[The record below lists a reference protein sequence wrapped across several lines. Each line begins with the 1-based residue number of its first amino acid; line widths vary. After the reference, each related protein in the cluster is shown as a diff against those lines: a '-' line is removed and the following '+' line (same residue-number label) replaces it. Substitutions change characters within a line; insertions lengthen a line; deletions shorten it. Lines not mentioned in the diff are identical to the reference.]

1 MINMIKLFY
10 ENIITDLR
18 KQGVVLSKDAFNTL
32 NTFIDIQ
39 NSTVSPLTIS
49 NWRDT
54 KGKTI
59 LVSDSGNVVAVY
71 DNDKF
76 IYNPNKLKVSNLT
89 DYDLFEITV
98 GMLNV
103 QKRREQR
110 RDYKSGLVSPKDSEI
125 PNLPKSS
132 SLVWLKDFD
141 PEVNKRYYTK
151 LLRQNNL
158 SKYTS
163 ILDNAYDIVSNLI
176 IHRKAETTIGK
187 RTVYNDMINKLV
199 GQIRKIEDLIN
210 GIDKDFNDESF
221 DSIGKEMKKLSRI
234 VKDAQDLIKTE
245 DDTIRRFGQPKTRP
259 HTKIEK

>member
-1 MINMIKLFY
+1 MIKLFR

-18 KQGVVLSKDAFNTL
+18 KQGVTLSKEVFDKL
-32 NTFIDIQ
+32 NEYMDIQ

-49 NWRDT
+49 NYRDA

-59 LVSDSGNVVAVY
+59 LVSDGGNVIAVY

-76 IYNPNKLKVSNLT
+76 VYNPNKLKVSNLQ
-89 DYDLFEITV
+89 DYNLFEIAV

-110 RDYKSGLVSPKDSEI
+110 RDYKSGLVSPKDSTI
-125 PNLPKSS
+125 PNMPKSS

-141 PEVNKRYYTK
+141 PETNRRYYTK

-158 SKYTS
+158 GKYTS
-163 ILDNAYDIVSNLI
+163 VLDSAYDIVTNLI
-176 IHRKAETTIGK
+176 THRKAETTIGK

-210 GIDKDFNDESF
+210 GIDKDFSDSAF
-221 DSIGKEMKKLSRI
+221 DSIEKEMKKLSRI

-245 DDTIRRFGQPKTRP
+245 DDTIRRFGHPKTRP
-259 HTKIEK
+259 HTKIER